1 MDIIQSIIELDK
13 AAARRTEDIR
23 KAELQKLD
31 TVDKNA
37 ERKQQKLIEKQRGI
51 ADSKRAEQEQLL
63 NEKKVDATTALEQ
76 SKTRID
82 EVFSS
87 HSEQW
92 QSEIIS
98 RITGI

>member
-51 ADSKRAEQEQLL
+51 ADSKHAEQEQLL
-63 NEKKVDATTALEQ
+63 NEKKVNSEAELSQ
-76 SKTRID
+76 SKARID

-98 RITGI
+98 RITG

>member
-37 ERKQQKLIEKQRGI
+37 ERKQQKLIEKHHGI

-76 SKTRID
+76 SKARID

-92 QSEIIS
+92 QNEIIS